1 MPKVTRDDIPNWF
14 QKKTGFDVDIQ
25 ELKKAAE
32 LDRIAC
38 SDEPMK
44 VIRDLW
50 GIGPRE
56 LEKLLGA
63 PARTVEQWYYAKPSR
78 PASWVVRLVVEK
90 CAQWHE
96 THGTDDA
103 RMHTRR

>member
-14 QKKTGFDVDIQ
+14 QKKTGFDVDIN

-56 LEKLLGA
+56 LERILGA
-63 PARTVEQWYYAKPSR
+63 PTRTVEQWYYAKPSR

-90 CAQWHE
+90 CAEYHE
-96 THGTDDA
+96 KHPLNHAKTKH
-103 RMHTRR
+103 

>member
-14 QKKTGFDVDIQ
+14 QKKTGFDVDIN

-63 PARTVEQWYYAKPSR
+63 PTRTVEQWYYAKPSR
-78 PASWVVRLVVEK
+78 PASWVVRLTVEK

-96 THGTDDA
+96 THSC
-103 RMHTRR
+103 TRR

>member
-1 MPKVTRDDIPNWF
+1 
-14 QKKTGFDVDIQ
+14 
-25 ELKKAAE
+25 
-32 LDRIAC
+32 
-38 SDEPMK
+38 MK

-63 PARTVEQWYYAKPSR
+63 PTRTVEQWYYAKPSR

-90 CAQWHE
+90 CAEYHE
-96 THGTDDA
+96 KHPLIHAKTKH
-103 RMHTRR
+103 